1 MTETWK
7 LVVMQAEVARLGWD
21 TGCGTRLDLASLR
34 GYMDERVRHDLQG

>member
-21 TGCGTRLDLASLR
+21 TGCGTPARS
-34 GYMDERVRHDLQG
+34 GKFERVHG